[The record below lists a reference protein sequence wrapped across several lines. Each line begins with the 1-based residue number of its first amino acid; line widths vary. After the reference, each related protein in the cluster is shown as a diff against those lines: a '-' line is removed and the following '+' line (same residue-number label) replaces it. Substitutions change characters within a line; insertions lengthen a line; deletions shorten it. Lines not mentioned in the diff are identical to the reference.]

1 MTLVGE
7 RRTDSSAIAE
17 PSDARSVMLVTLSIP
32 FVPELVS
39 LAVES
44 AVESGQPLLVVNV
57 AEVPILPISIAM
69 GYEHS
74 GTDEVEESLR
84 APAELAHSLAVKVER
99 LRVCSP
105 HPLAALIELV
115 VERRPG
121 LLVVGPDKTRMGRR
135 KFKRAEARVLRDA
148 PCLIWSGQDLTPG

>member
-1 MTLVGE
+1 MSLVGD
-7 RRTDSSAIAE
+7 RHTDSSAIAR
-17 PSDARSVMLVTLSIP
+17 PSGVRPVMLVTFDVP
-32 FVPELVS
+32 FVPEAAS
-39 LAVES
+39 LAVEA
-44 AVESGQPLLVVNV
+44 AVESRQPLLVVNV

-69 GYEHS
+69 GYEYS

-105 HPLAALIELV
+105 HPLAALLELV

-121 LLVVGPDKTRMGRR
+121 LFVLGPDKTRMRHR

-148 PCLIWSGQDLTPG
+148 PCLVWSGQG